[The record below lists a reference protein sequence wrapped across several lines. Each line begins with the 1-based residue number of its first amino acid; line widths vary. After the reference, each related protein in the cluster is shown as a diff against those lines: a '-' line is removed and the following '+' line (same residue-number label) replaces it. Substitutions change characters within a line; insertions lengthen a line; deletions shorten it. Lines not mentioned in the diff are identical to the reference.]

1 VKSSLNAAITPE
13 AGELG
18 GAVVSLQ
25 QVTKIYPDGNVQALA
40 GVTLDLPEQAFVSVM
55 GPSGSGKSTLLNLIG
70 GLDLPT
76 SGRVLFRGQSL
87 ATHQQLDKLRSQTI
101 GFVFQTFHLLPNLT
115 ARENVQLP
123 MFGDGRSDAQRESS
137 AAELL
142 ALVGMADRQQHLP
155 GQLSIGQRQ
164 RVAIA
169 RALANQPVLLLAD
182 EPTGSLDSTSGT
194 AVMDLLSRLHCELG
208 MALVVVTH
216 DEAVASRADRTLH
229 MLDGRVVGDTV
240 TS

>member
-1 VKSSLNAAITPE
+1 MKSSLNAAITPE

>member
-1 VKSSLNAAITPE
+1 MKSSLNAAIAPE
-13 AGELG
+13 VGELG

-142 ALVGMADRQQHLP
+142 ALVGTERREQ
-155 GQLSIGQRQ
+155 IIT
-164 RVAIA
+164 RVG
-169 RALANQPVLLLAD
+169 R
-182 EPTGSLDSTSGT
+182 SL
-194 AVMDLLSRLHCELG
+194 
-208 MALVVVTH
+208 
-216 DEAVASRADRTLH
+216 VA
-229 MLDGRVVGDTV
+229 
-240 TS
+240 

>member
-1 VKSSLNAAITPE
+1 MKSSLNAAIAPE
-13 AGELG
+13 VGELG

>member
-1 VKSSLNAAITPE
+1 MKSSLNAAMTPE

-182 EPTGSLDSTSGT
+182 EPTGSLDSASGT
-194 AVMDLLSRLHCELG
+194 AVMDLLSRLHRELG

-216 DEAVASRADRTLH
+216 DKAVASRADRTLH

-240 TS
+240 AS

>member
-1 VKSSLNAAITPE
+1 VKSSLNAAMTPE

-169 RALANQPVLLLAD
+169 RALANQPALLLAD
-182 EPTGSLDSTSGT
+182 EPTGSLDSASGT

-240 TS
+240 AS

>member
-1 VKSSLNAAITPE
+1 VKSSLNAAIAPE
-13 AGELG
+13 VGELG

-169 RALANQPVLLLAD
+169 RALANQPALLLAD
-182 EPTGSLDSTSGT
+182 EPTGSLDSASGT
-194 AVMDLLSRLHCELG
+194 AVMDLLSLLHCELG

>member
-1 VKSSLNAAITPE
+1 VKSSLNAAMTPE
-13 AGELG
+13 AGEEG

-169 RALANQPVLLLAD
+169 RALANQPALLLAD
-182 EPTGSLDSTSGT
+182 EPTGSLDSASGT
-194 AVMDLLSRLHCELG
+194 AVMDLLSRLHRELG

-216 DEAVASRADRTLH
+216 DKTVASRADRTLH

-240 TS
+240 AS